1 MLSVIIGRFQTPLL
15 HAGHLDLLKSAKK
28 AADLLVLIG
37 TTSAIG
43 TDKNPLSFEVRKQLF
58 DCLFSTFPIL
68 PLEDAP
74 SDKDWS
80 DRIDNIISDLG
91 YEKAIIWAGRDNSVK
106 GYYCGKHEV
115 KIIDQIDEHSS
126 TKIRKEI
133 STKLD
138 SYNSIDFRAGIIHH
152 IENRYPIVYSTVD
165 VAICYYDPTH
175 ENFVL
180 MGKKGDKFNFIG
192 GFVDSADEDLKTAA
206 YRELKEETGLS
217 CGLSENIKYLTH
229 VFSKKV
235 EDARYKGTKDSI
247 MTHFFIGEALVKRLP
262 DPAKIS
268 DKEFKEFAWI
278 PASEKSLEL
287 ISEAHKPLFLKFINS
302 KN

>member
-1 MLSVIIGRFQTPLL
+1 MLSVIIGRFQIPLL

-28 AADLLVLIG
+28 GADLLVLIG

-115 KIIDQIDEHSS
+115 KIIDQIGEHSS

-152 IENRYPIVYSTVD
+152 IENRYPIVYS
-165 VAICYYDPTH
+165 
-175 ENFVL
+175 
-180 MGKKGDKFNFIG
+180 
-192 GFVDSADEDLKTAA
+192 S
-206 YRELKEETGLS
+206 
-217 CGLSENIKYLTH
+217 
-229 VFSKKV
+229 
-235 EDARYKGTKDSI
+235 
-247 MTHFFIGEALVKRLP
+247 
-262 DPAKIS
+262 
-268 DKEFKEFAWI
+268 
-278 PASEKSLEL
+278 
-287 ISEAHKPLFLKFINS
+287 
-302 KN
+302 